1 MNDFSDVDE
10 PSASSSQNSLT
21 GSLVAGSS
29 QNPTTGGCG
38 SVDSG
43 SYLAVAQYTT
53 VLPMA
58 SVPTAENKS
67 GRVILRVD
75 RRFFPHCQ
83 EYLSFKTF
91 KIHKRLYYNSGRDRW
106 ISKYYQDNTGEI
118 PDIGDETSDETPPIS
133 FGVPVSD
140 SEDDSEPFGIG
151 YESLYHRGNAVY
163 LS

>member
-10 PSASSSQNSLT
+10 PSASSSQNSLTGTLAASSSQNSLT

-38 SVDSG
+38 SVDSC
-43 SYLAVAQYTT
+43 SYLAVAQHTT

-91 KIHKRLYYNSGRDRW
+91 KSHKRLWCNGH
-106 ISKYYQDNTGEI
+106 Q
-118 PDIGDETSDETPPIS
+118 
-133 FGVPVSD
+133 
-140 SEDDSEPFGIG
+140 
-151 YESLYHRGNAVY
+151 H
-163 LS
+163 